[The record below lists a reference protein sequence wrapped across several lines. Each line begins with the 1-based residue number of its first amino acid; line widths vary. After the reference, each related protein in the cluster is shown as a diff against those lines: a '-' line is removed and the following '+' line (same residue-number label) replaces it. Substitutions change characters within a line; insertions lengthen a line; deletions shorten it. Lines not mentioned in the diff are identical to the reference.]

1 MRTGP
6 CATTCGDLMLRTLR
20 VLAAA
25 LVVIVLVA
33 LLLDATSQ
41 FDGEQQQAQEFGQAE
56 PVTTGWVRVN
66 RPVDLSSL
74 NALPS
79 VPSTAGAEPG
89 LIPDE
94 DGPVLVNLWA
104 SWCGPCEEELPWLG
118 RLARGGRPAGEELDV
133 VGVSRDSFAEYATE
147 SLELA
152 GADYPNVLDTDARFS
167 EPLSDVLPNA
177 LPLSFIVEDG
187 QMTWVHVGPFD
198 SYQDLSCSVRG
209 RTATR

>member
-1 MRTGP
+1 M
-6 CATTCGDLMLRTLR
+6 
-20 VLAAA
+20 
-25 LVVIVLVA
+25 LVA
-33 LLLDATSQ
+33 AVVAPILVTLLLDATSQ
-41 FDGEQQQAQEFGQAE
+41 FDGERREVAEFGQAD
-56 PVTTGWVRVN
+56 PATGWVRVD
-66 RPVDLSSL
+66 RAVDVSTLSD
-74 NALPS
+74 LPP
-79 VPSTAGAEPG
+79 VPSTAGGKRRP
-89 LIPDE
+89 IPDD

-118 RLARGGRPAGEELDV
+118 RFARKVRPGGEERAV

-177 LPLSFIVEDG
+177 LPLSFIVQDG

-198 SYQDLSCSVRG
+198 SYRDLSHSVRE
-209 RTATR
+209 RIATG

>member
-1 MRTGP
+1 
-6 CATTCGDLMLRTLR
+6 ML
-20 VLAAA
+20 LAAVVTLA
-25 LVVIVLVA
+25 LVVF
-33 LLLDATSQ
+33 LLEATSL
-41 FDGEQQQAQEFGQAE
+41 FDGEQQVTERGQVG
-56 PVTTGWVRVN
+56 PVRTGWVQVD
-66 RPVDLSSL
+66 RPVDVSSL
-74 NALPS
+74 SGLPP
-79 VPSTAGAEPG
+79 VPSAAGARP
-89 LIPDE
+89 LAIPVE

-118 RLARGGRPAGEELDV
+118 RFARKVRPGGEELAV

-198 SYQDLSCSVRG
+198 SYRDLSRSVLG
-209 RTATR
+209 RTATS